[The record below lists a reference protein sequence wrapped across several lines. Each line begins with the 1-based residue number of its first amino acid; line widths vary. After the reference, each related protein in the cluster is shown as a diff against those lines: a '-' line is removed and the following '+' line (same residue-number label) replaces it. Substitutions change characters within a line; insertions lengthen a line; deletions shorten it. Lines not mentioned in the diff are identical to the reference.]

1 MKRYFENGT
10 EVIEASGIGFVIPN
24 SAGHKNSY
32 FDKGKHSFMPI
43 VEANSINLTDD
54 DYIIQVWGASE
65 ELESDNLT
73 AHGFRFIE
81 DGKKCWYSPRME
93 LLPASIFAGK
103 KEGDTVTFDV
113 PMMGLDEEGDFTD
126 KVVAV
131 LRFHM
136 TLNQH
141 EYRYRSFGNFE
152 DVVKRVCA

>member
-32 FDKGKHSFMPI
+32 FDNGKHSFMPI
-43 VEANSINLTDD
+43 VEANNIELKDS
-54 DYIIQVWGASE
+54 DYIIQVWAASE
-65 ELESDNLT
+65 DLGSDNLT
-73 AHGFRFIE
+73 AHGFSIIE
-81 DGKKCWYSPRME
+81 DGKRMYYHPRME
-93 LLPASIFAGK
+93 LLPASIFENK
-103 KEGDTVTFDV
+103 VEGDEVSFDV
-113 PMMGLDEEGDFTD
+113 PIMGMDEDGDFTE
-126 KVVAV
+126 KVKAI